1 MFGEGYNLPSFFED
15 KTISFEGYN
24 FHALKD
30 DSFIPFAAFKRFV
43 AMPILFS
50 CTVLYFVVSWAAP
63 CFVCGCVGVCAFAE
77 RRLCVCA
84 QSLRHRRSCR
94 GGGRQ

>member
-24 FHALKD
+24 FPALKD

-50 CTVLYFVVSWAAP
+50 CTVLYFVVSWAAC
-63 CFVCGCVGVCAFAE
+63 CFASDLQHHYSDSRA
-77 RRLCVCA
+77 RPALPDKLA
-84 QSLRHRRSCR
+84 I
-94 GGGRQ
+94 